1 MDRAG
6 SVSAGAPAGRGERT
20 EVNAPRWTAAVER
33 ADAPRQGGARRRR
46 AGAFMCLGGRRVQ
59 ARRWPAV
66 LDGLGLLLLRLLEF
80 HHRDSHL
87 GAVALGPHPTSH
99 SSSPFGRNKR
109 TARTLA
115 QCEKGVTMLASIAYT
130 FLDIL
135 TLPFFLLS

>member
-1 MDRAG
+1 M
-6 SVSAGAPAGRGERT
+6 
-20 EVNAPRWTAAVER
+20 
-33 ADAPRQGGARRRR
+33 
-46 AGAFMCLGGRRVQ
+46 
-59 ARRWPAV
+59 

-130 FLDIL
+130 FLVIL